1 MEDNSSAQAIP
12 RLASS
17 ILDEA
22 KASIIDEFGMKSDL
36 FNGYIWPGW
45 ITMAMCFLGA
55 STNIFHVSTESYS
68 SF

>member
-1 MEDNSSAQAIP
+1 MDDNSSAQVIP

-17 ILDEA
+17 IQGEA
-22 KASIIDEFGMKSDL
+22 QASAIDEFGMKSDL
-36 FNGYIWPGW
+36 FNGYTWPGW